1 MEEKKINPKFNQNSF
16 IPSNESNVFIIN
28 NNQIEIDKDKTYN
41 IKENSKEKINEIN
54 NSNKVNTNIKEY
66 ELFDDI
72 YSKYNS
78 LFNENIL
85 GRFSILEKINIINK
99 LNLILFN
106 KIKKE
111 LQLQLKR
118 KQLENELLK
127 LKNNFKDNLIKQK
140 KLYSLIQ
147 QKMLRDY
154 NLKRKLKDLRKKLM
168 DEKISCLR
176 NKNLVYIMKT
186 YGIYNENKNVR

>member
-28 NNQIEIDKDKTYN
+28 NNQIEIDKEKTYN

-54 NSNKVNTNIKEY
+54 NSNKVNTNIKDY

-106 KIKKE
+106 KIKRE

>member
-1 MEEKKINPKFNQNSF
+1 MLLEYLLIYIKLI
-16 IPSNESNVFIIN
+16 
-28 NNQIEIDKDKTYN
+28 

-54 NSNKVNTNIKEY
+54 NSNKVNTNIKDY

-168 DEKISCLR
+168 DEKISSLR

>member
-54 NSNKVNTNIKEY
+54 NSNKVNTNIKDY

-106 KIKKE
+106 KIKRE

>member
-1 MEEKKINPKFNQNSF
+1 MEEKKINPMFNQNSF

-28 NNQIEIDKDKTYN
+28 NNQIEIDKEKTYN
-41 IKENSKEKINEIN
+41 IKDNNKEKINEIN
-54 NSNKVNTNIKEY
+54 NSNKVNTNIKDY

>member
-54 NSNKVNTNIKEY
+54 NSNKVNTNIKDY

>member
-1 MEEKKINPKFNQNSF
+1 MEEKKINPMFNQNSF

-28 NNQIEIDKDKTYN
+28 NNQIEIDKEKTYN

-54 NSNKVNTNIKEY
+54 NSNKVNTNIKDY

-176 NKNLVYIMKT
+176 NKNLIYIMKT

>member
-1 MEEKKINPKFNQNSF
+1 MEEKKINPMFNQNSF

-28 NNQIEIDKDKTYN
+28 NNKIEIDKEKNYN
-41 IKENSKEKINEIN
+41 IKEKNKEKINEIN
-54 NSNKVNTNIKEY
+54 NSNKVNTNIKDY

-106 KIKKE
+106 KIKRE

>member
-28 NNQIEIDKDKTYN
+28 NNQIEIDKEKTYN
-41 IKENSKEKINEIN
+41 IKDNNKEKINEIN
-54 NSNKVNTNIKEY
+54 NSNKVNTNIKDY

>member
-1 MEEKKINPKFNQNSF
+1 MEEKKINPMFNQNSF

-28 NNQIEIDKDKTYN
+28 NNKREIEKEKTYN
-41 IKENSKEKINEIN
+41 IKENNKEKINEIN
-54 NSNKVNTNIKEY
+54 NSNKVNTNIKDY
-66 ELFDDI
+66 ELFEDI

-78 LFNENIL
+78 LFNDNIL

-106 KIKKE
+106 KIKRE

>member
-1 MEEKKINPKFNQNSF
+1 MEEKKINPMFNQNSF

-28 NNQIEIDKDKTYN
+28 NNKREIEKEKTYN
-41 IKENSKEKINEIN
+41 IKENNKDKINEIN
-54 NSNKVNTNIKEY
+54 NNNKVNTNIKDY
-66 ELFDDI
+66 ELFEDI

-78 LFNENIL
+78 LFNDNIL

-106 KIKKE
+106 KIKRE

-186 YGIYNENKNVR
+186 YGIYNENNNVR

>member
-1 MEEKKINPKFNQNSF
+1 MEEKKINPMFNQNSF

-28 NNQIEIDKDKTYN
+28 NNKIDIDKEKTYN
-41 IKENSKEKINEIN
+41 IKENNKEKINEIN
-54 NSNKVNTNIKEY
+54 ISNVVNTNIKDY

-106 KIKKE
+106 KIKRE

-168 DEKISCLR
+168 DEKISSLR

-186 YGIYNENKNVR
+186 YGIYTENKNVR

>member
-1 MEEKKINPKFNQNSF
+1 MEKKKINPMFNQNSF

-28 NNQIEIDKDKTYN
+28 NNKREIEKEKTYN
-41 IKENSKEKINEIN
+41 IKENNKEKINEIN
-54 NSNKVNTNIKEY
+54 NSNKVNTNIKDY
-66 ELFDDI
+66 ELFEDI

-78 LFNENIL
+78 LFNDNIL

-106 KIKKE
+106 KIKRE